1 MIESQHL
8 SNKQTLRGL
17 EKVSQENEI
26 LKTQTRQ
33 LLLDKH
39 SLELQLK
46 EMQALMIEHSIK
58 CPLLKQSH
66 ENMKVI
72 NVSPLNQTF
81 ISEDRQEVQ
90 DPLF

>member
-26 LKTQTRQ
+26 LKTQMRQ

-46 EMQALMIEHSIK
+46 EMQALMIEHSTK
-58 CPLLKQSH
+58 CPLLKQSN

-81 ISEDRQEVQ
+81 ISDDYQEV
-90 DPLF
+90 